1 MNPPSDKETEMKAW
15 KTIVMAGAMLALAA
29 PVANATFDQTVSAK
43 VRHAKIVHHKRVA
56 PKVTTKTTPRVLII
70 IARLPVGT
78 PIATGDDCVLSG
90 NNCTDQQLC
99 DLWGMNCDLVA
110 LNQPSDVATEGQN
123 PTG

>member
-1 MNPPSDKETEMKAW
+1 MKAW
-15 KTIVMAGAMLALAA
+15 KTIVMAGATLALAA

-43 VRHAKIVHHKRVA
+43 ARHAKVVHHKRVA

-70 IARLPVGT
+70 IAHLPVGT
-78 PIATGDDCVLSG
+78 PVPTGDDCVQSG

-110 LNQPSDVATEGQN
+110 VNSPSQVATEAQN
-123 PTG
+123 TTN

>member
-1 MNPPSDKETEMKAW
+1 MKAW
-15 KTIVMAGAMLALAA
+15 KTIVIAGATLALAA

-43 VRHAKIVHHKRVA
+43 VRHAKVVHHKRVA
-56 PKVTTKTTPRVLII
+56 PKVTTKTTPRMII
-70 IARLPVGT
+70 IIMPASPSAEAAPV
-78 PIATGDDCVLSG
+78 DDCVVFG
-90 NNCTDQQLC
+90 TNCTDQQLC